1 MKLKEIRDSLKSE
14 YEYILNFEQFS
25 INKIDNNLDSAL
37 CLYNSKRQIAYI
49 DKLNL
54 STYTIKP
61 LTLLMRYGNNQDTA
75 ETEIYKLYNF
85 LNKKLSTIS
94 GKKVRFVLL
103 YENPINLGTDD
114 KGIIE
119 YSLEIDAYIEREG

>member
-14 YEYILNFEQFS
+14 YENILKFEQFS
-25 INKIDNNLDSAL
+25 INKIDNNLEKAL

-85 LNKKLSTIS
+85 LNKKVSTIN
-94 GKKVRFVLL
+94 GKRVRFILL